1 MPATR
6 IFASGLTE
14 THIPS
19 HGTHVHSRIEPDNNP
34 AAKGNRKDNK
44 MAQKTIGG
52 GVGKTPILRKLVAGA
67 VALIATF
74 SLGIIPVTAL
84 ADETDDSLAGLTDEQ
99 LAQLDDQLG
108 IMPLNECAESG
119 TGGVYTLTATDMWH
133 NYGAGASNA
142 FNPARSTLTWGQNGT
157 TDSHFKVGVFCNYT
171 RLAITS
177 PGGSKSGQAS
187 VMWAFYPRENYWLE
201 VAVGANSDDL
211 NFGPRA
217 AFQVSKDELC
227 NLQITYKETRNPQ
240 SIQSIS
246 CGNHTASTDRLPAVH
261 QNNGKGL
268 YSMSL
273 IWHDTDPTPGDGIGD
288 ALPDEPDPDP
298 DPVYYTLSYNK
309 NASDASG
316 SMSSTR
322 VAAGDSTSVKQNG
335 FTRSGYTFIGWA
347 TSPNGSVVYQPG
359 NNITLNSNIT
369 LYAKWQK
376 APDPEPEPV
385 EHTLSYDK
393 NAADATGSMS
403 SQTGEEGSDVIV
415 KENGFTRPGY
425 TFQGWAT
432 SPYGGV
438 SYNPGDPYRLTGD
451 ATLYAV
457 WKKDPVNYTLT
468 YDKNAAD
475 ATGTTASQT
484 GEENTSVNLR
494 DNGFTRPNYTFQG
507 WADTPD
513 GPVAHNPGDSYTL
526 TGNKTMYAVWKRN
539 AIHLNY
545 DANGGNGKH
554 DPTEGEV
561 NTNITIPGDL
571 NDSFDRP
578 GYEITSWNT
587 KPDGSGTTYQPGGNV
602 PMGTTD
608 QTLYA
613 QWDPIDVQIKY
624 DPNGGEGSH
633 DPTKGEANSDI
644 TIPSDINAPFHRDHY
659 ELTGWN
665 TKPDGSGDSYA
676 PNDKVHM
683 GITDQTLYAQ
693 WKRIPV
699 KVNYDPN
706 GGNGSHDPTTG
717 DAGSDITIPSDL
729 NDPFTKPG
737 SILIGWNTKPDG
749 SGDSYEPGD
758 KIPMGDEDETLYA
771 QWQELAN
778 VLPTTGGEGMNM
790 PIIPIAIGGC
800 VVLMLGAVAVILRR
814 RGKAFTR

>member
-1 MPATR
+1 MFHQTKRGGSPGK
-6 IFASGLTE
+6 ASSLL
-14 THIPS
+14 
-19 HGTHVHSRIEPDNNP
+19 R
-34 AAKGNRKDNK
+34 
-44 MAQKTIGG
+44 KTIAGIT
-52 GVGKTPILRKLVAGA
+52 GV
-67 VALIATF
+67 IAIF
-74 SLGIIPVTAL
+74 SLGLASNTAF
-84 ADETDDSLAGLTDEQ
+84 ADEYDDSLDGLTDEQ
-99 LAQLDDQLG
+99 LAQLDQQIG
-108 IMPLNECAESG
+108 IMPLTECADSG
-119 TGGVYTLTATDMWH
+119 YNPDKPSAQSWVSIDFAVDGAASHVPTDDNGGMGTYKSLGGNVNAAIYCNGTRFAINNGGVDTAAGHYNGHAQMEWTMNKDMWVWVALFQWNGSQANVNFSGVQH
-133 NYGAGASNA
+133 AWQLHKGDKCLAQVWYDNQATGQDQS
-142 FNPARSTLTWGQNGT
+142 FTWFRCGGKT
-157 TDSHFKVGVFCNYT
+157 VDSREVKSDDGRGWYT
-171 RLAITS
+171 MDINFETQDPRPTS
-177 PGGSKSGQAS
+177 P
-187 VMWAFYPRENYWLE
+187 
-201 VAVGANSDDL
+201 
-211 NFGPRA
+211 
-217 AFQVSKDELC
+217 
-227 NLQITYKETRNPQ
+227 
-240 SIQSIS
+240 
-246 CGNHTASTDRLPAVH
+246 
-261 QNNGKGL
+261 
-268 YSMSL
+268 
-273 IWHDTDPTPGDGIGD
+273 TDPPVDPEPTPD
-288 ALPDEPDPDP
+288 
-298 DPVYYTLSYNK
+298 YYTLSYHANGGT
-309 NASDASG
+309 G
-316 SMSSTR
+316 SMSSESYEEGTR
-322 VAAGDSTSVKQNG
+322 AFVKRNR
-335 FTRSGYTFIGWA
+335 FNRPGYTFLGWA
-347 TSPNGSVVYQPG
+347 TSPSGGVSYHPNDTIYMDSDKD
-359 NNITLNSNIT
+359 
-369 LYAKWQK
+369 LYAVWQK

-385 EHTLSYDK
+385 EYTLSYDK

-403 SQTGEEGSDVIV
+403 SQTGEEGTSVSV
-415 KENGFTRPGY
+415 KNNGFTRPGY

-432 SPYGGV
+432 SPSGGV

-468 YDKNAAD
+468 YDKNADD

-507 WADTPD
+507 WADTSD

-545 DANGGNGKH
+545 DANGGNGTH

-561 NTNITIPGDL
+561 NTNITIPGNL

-587 KPDGSGTTYQPGGNV
+587 EPDGSGTTYQPGGNV

-608 QTLYA
+608 QTIYA
-613 QWDPIDVQIKY
+613 QWDPIDVQLKY

-633 DPTKGEANSDI
+633 DPTKGKANSDI
-644 TIPSDINAPFHRDHY
+644 TIPSDVNDPFHRDHY

-693 WKRIPV
+693 WKRVPV
-699 KVNYDPN
+699 KVIYDPN

-717 DAGSDITIPSDL
+717 DAGSDITIPSDV
-729 NDPFTKPG
+729 NDPFNKPG

-758 KIPMGDEDETLYA
+758 KLPMGDEDETLYA
-771 QWQELAN
+771 QWKELAN
-778 VLPTTGGEGMNM
+778 VLPTTGGDGMNM

-800 VVLMLGAVAVILRR
+800 VVLMLGAIAVILRR